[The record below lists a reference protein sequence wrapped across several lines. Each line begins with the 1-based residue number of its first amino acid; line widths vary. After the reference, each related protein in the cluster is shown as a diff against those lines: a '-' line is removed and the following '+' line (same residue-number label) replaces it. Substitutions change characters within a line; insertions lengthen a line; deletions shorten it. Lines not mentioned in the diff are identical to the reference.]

1 MEFFR
6 WILIAAGIVLLA
18 VAFLMNRSKTP
29 SSFRRTNIAK
39 PVVKDT
45 SVGDMPE
52 PAYDPLRNDFSV
64 DSSTVDQYESS
75 DDMKGYSDE
84 QIFNELGVDEL
95 VVSELGVNDHP
106 DSQANYESES
116 FSPTSAASDDFE
128 EIDIALDS
136 ESSGSRSRDE
146 SPARETAR
154 ETASESARETAKVTS
169 FASAVQAANAQDE
182 LVAADIDDLDNN
194 FYEEFEAYAGPV
206 QLEEFE
212 EKLVSIHVV
221 ALSGRRFYGN
231 DLKSLFDKHGYKF
244 GRMSLYHCTLEGEK
258 VFSVANMVKPGTFN
272 EDQMRIFETPG
283 ITLFMRLPIEL
294 DSGVAFDFLLQ
305 EAKEL
310 AAELDG
316 QLRDG
321 NRNPLSEQTIQ
332 HMREDIQQYVFRT
345 KRLLQPV

>member
-45 SVGDMPE
+45 SVGDLPE
-52 PAYDPLRNDFSV
+52 PAYDPLQNDFSV

-95 VVSELGVNDHP
+95 GVNDHS

-116 FSPTSAASDDFE
+116 FSTRSTASDDFE

-136 ESSGSRSRDE
+136 ESSGSRTRDE
-146 SPARETAR
+146 SPAG
-154 ETASESARETAKVTS
+154 ESARETAKVTS

-194 FYEEFEAYAGPV
+194 FYEEFESYAGPV

-231 DLKSLFDKHGYKF
+231 DLKTLFDKHGYKF